1 VWVAHVGADRLVGYG
16 LKYLT
21 EFGDTHLGRLADSG
35 SLSADPGVADPA
47 AGLERSPDPQPT
59 PDPAS
64 DR

>member
-1 VWVAHVGADRLVGYG
+1 VGYG